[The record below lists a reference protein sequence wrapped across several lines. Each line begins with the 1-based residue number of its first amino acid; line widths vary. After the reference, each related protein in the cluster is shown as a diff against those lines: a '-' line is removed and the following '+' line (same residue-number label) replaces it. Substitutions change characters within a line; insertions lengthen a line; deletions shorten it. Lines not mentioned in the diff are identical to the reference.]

1 MKREEVLQKLGFSI
15 PNEKRIRV
23 IVHSDLKNEADDQ
36 YAVMHHLLSPNEE
49 VLGIIAGHFEW
60 FPRLAEEVAARGE
73 SGRFGE
79 GLKIMLSRRGNTM
92 QMSYEEGE
100 RLLSL
105 AEIDDVPLL
114 KGAQFELARGDEPSE
129 GAKFIVQEAM
139 KEDKRPLFVCFLG
152 GITDLA
158 AAYRLEPRIAEKL
171 TAVWIGGGSYPA
183 GNPEFNLCQD
193 IDAANLIFESDI
205 PLWQVPQDVYRTMEV
220 SFSELALHVAPCGK
234 IGKYLFDELVETSQT
249 IIGVEKDRFPETWV
263 LGDNPTVSVLL
274 EWGQHY
280 FDEVP
285 APHVNDDG
293 TYGEGERRDRKIRV
307 YRSVNAGLTF
317 RDLFAKLALCYKP

>member
-79 GLKIMLSRRGNTM
+79 GLRTMLSRRGNTM

-114 KGAQFELARGDEPSE
+114 KGAQFELAHGDEPSE

-139 KEDKRPLFVCFLG
+139 KEDSRPLFVCFLG

-158 AAYRLEPRIAEKL
+158 AAYKIEPRIAQKL

-193 IDAANLIFESDI
+193 IDAVNLVFESNI

-234 IGKYLFDELVETSQT
+234 LGKYLFEELVETSQT
-249 IIGVEKDRFPETWV
+249 IIGIEKDRLPKRGCWATT
-263 LGDNPTVSVLL
+263 P
-274 EWGQHY
+274 
-280 FDEVP
+280 
-285 APHVNDDG
+285 
-293 TYGEGERRDRKIRV
+293 R
-307 YRSVNAGLTF
+307 
-317 RDLFAKLALCYKP
+317 

>member
-1 MKREEVLQKLGFSI
+1 M
-15 PNEKRIRV
+15 
-23 IVHSDLKNEADDQ
+23 
-36 YAVMHHLLSPNEE
+36 
-49 VLGIIAGHFEW
+49 LGIIAGHFEW

-79 GLKIMLSRRGNTM
+79 GLRTMLSRRGNTM

-114 KGAQFELARGDEPSE
+114 KGAQFELAHGDEPSE

-139 KEDKRPLFVCFLG
+139 KEDSRPLFVCFLG

-158 AAYRLEPRIAEKL
+158 AAYKIEPRIAQKL

-234 IGKYLFDELVETSQT
+234 LGKYLFEELVETSQT

-285 APHVNDDG
+285 APHVNADG
-293 TYGEGERRDRKIRV
+293 TYSEGANKARTIRV
-307 YRSVNAGLTF
+307 YRSVNVGLTF